1 MRGAAAR
8 FPWPA
13 RSSITRTCIEGETT
27 AASGVA
33 TFISCAGARVTRRG
47 GRAGGAD
54 ANASAANLA
63 KRMLASAMREH
74 NESVMRELGDEYTER
89 RDEASGLAGTRRR
102 LEQEREE
109 AVAREAEEAAKE
121 AARRRRRETTTK
133 QRIEAKL
140 KALRKKRR

>member
-1 MRGAAAR
+1 M
-8 FPWPA
+8 
-13 RSSITRTCIEGETT
+13 CIRDR
-27 AASGVA
+27 A
-33 TFISCAGARVTRRG
+33 VT
-47 GRAGGAD
+47 GRAPSGGGGD
-54 ANASAANLA
+54 GNASAANLA

-102 LEQEREE
+102 LEREREE
-109 AVAREAEEAAKE
+109 TEATEAEEAAKE
-121 AARRRRRETTTK
+121 AAKRRRRETTTK

>member
-1 MRGAAAR
+1 MHNRCGSNVSATLSTT
-8 FPWPA
+8 PA
-13 RSSITRTCIEGETT
+13 NCKSCSTSDRST
-27 AASGVA
+27 GVL
-33 TFISCAGARVTRRG
+33 T
-47 GRAGGAD
+47 

-102 LEQEREE
+102 LEREREE
-109 AVAREAEEAAKE
+109 TEAREAEEAAKE
-121 AARRRRRETTTK
+121 AAKRRRRETTTK